1 MTDAG
6 SATPLLLGV
15 VSAGLVLALALGD
28 IAGYIAVGMQAATA
42 ADAAA
47 LAAAPV
53 IFDSFGTI
61 RTPRLEAQ
69 AFAEA
74 NGASLVSC
82 RCPVDR
88 SWNPRTV
95 EVIVERS
102 VRLVLFGS
110 RNVRAIG
117 RAEFVP
123 AEIR

>member
-1 MTDAG
+1 M
-6 SATPLLLGV
+6 
-15 VSAGLVLALALGD
+15 ALSD

-53 IFDSFGTI
+53 TFDSFGTI

-88 SWNPRTV
+88 SWNARTV